1 MDGPGENEP
10 DLIPA
15 SHPRFC
21 EAIKTDTP
29 PYSTLFSRVFKNK
42 TFHVYK
48 LKKLKKKTKLK
59 ASPTFTGWLNAP
71 SGMFNECV
79 IVA

>member
-1 MDGPGENEP
+1 MDGPGENEL

-29 PYSTLFSRVFKNK
+29 PYSTLFTRVFKNK

-48 LKKLKKKTKLK
+48 LKKLKKKNK
-59 ASPTFTGWLNAP
+59 AE
-71 SGMFNECV
+71 SGP
-79 IVA
+79 